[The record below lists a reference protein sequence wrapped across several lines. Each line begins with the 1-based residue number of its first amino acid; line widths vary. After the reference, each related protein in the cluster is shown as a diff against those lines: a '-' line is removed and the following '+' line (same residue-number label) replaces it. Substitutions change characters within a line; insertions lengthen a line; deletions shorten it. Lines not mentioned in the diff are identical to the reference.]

1 MAKIERF
8 GQRDRK
14 FVAKSIRDW
23 DEDHAR
29 TKRTQRSDRPYRL
42 RHGGFSAMHRLYGI
56 AALIVFMALAAAWP
70 QVAPAL
76 TSLPGASSL
85 IGPATGGTHSDG
97 IQKTAARKF
106 PICGTGK
113 RSNCVVDGD
122 TFWVDGKK
130 IRIADINAPEVSSPK
145 CGAEKARGD
154 KATRRLQSLLNEG
167 RFEMRGSGNDKY
179 GRSLRTLHRDGRSL
193 GGALVDEGLAHE
205 WNGHKESW
213 CG

>member
-8 GQRDRK
+8 GQRDRR

-29 TKRTQRSDRPYRL
+29 TKRAQRSDAPYRP
-42 RHGGFSAMHRLYGI
+42 RSGGFSALHRLYGI
-56 AALIVFMALAAAWP
+56 AALMVFMALAAAWP

-85 IGPATGGTHSDG
+85 IGTAQQTQGSG
-97 IQKTAARKF
+97 IARTAARKF
-106 PICGTGK
+106 PLCGTGK
-113 RSNCVVDGD
+113 RMNCVVDGD
-122 TFWVDGKK
+122 TFWINGEKV
-130 IRIADINAPEVSSPK
+130 RIADINAPEVSNPK

-167 RFEMRGSGNDKY
+167 RFEMRGSGSDKY